1 MASELIVVCYPSADV
16 ADRVVVAARR
26 LQSAQLLHV
35 EAAVSVRR
43 DEDGNITTRQVLP
56 RRGQGGVVRG
66 LVLGTLLGKFFGVPL
81 VGGSLG
87 ALASAVVRRLGDA
100 SIDADFVEEFTHKL
114 GPNTSEL
121 FALVRRTGGPDRLL
135 AAPEKVMPEL
145 AEFGGTI
152 LHTTLPTEMDDRIQ
166 AALDEAHRHFLTL
179 KAEAAAASR
188 KHRVVP
194 IASARR

>member
-1 MASELIVVCYPSADV
+1 MASELIVVCYPTADV
-16 ADRVVVAARR
+16 AERAVVAARH
-26 LQSAQLLHV
+26 LQAAQLVHFD
-35 EAAVSVRR
+35 AAVSVRR

-56 RRGQGGVVRG
+56 RRGPGVVRG
-66 LVLGTLLGKFFGVPL
+66 LILGTLLGKFFGMPI

-87 ALASAVVRRLGDA
+87 ALASAIVKRLGDA
-100 SIDADFVEEFTHKL
+100 PIDADFVEEFTHKL
-114 GPNTSEL
+114 GPNSSAL
-121 FALVRRTGGPDRLL
+121 FALVRRTGGPDQLL
-135 AAPEKVMPEL
+135 AAPEKVTPEI

-179 KAEAAAASR
+179 KAEAAAPSR

>member
-16 ADRVVVAARR
+16 AERAVVAARR
-26 LQSAQLLHV
+26 LQAAQLLHV
-35 EAAVSVRR
+35 DAAVSVRR
-43 DEDGNITTRQVLP
+43 DEDGNITTHQVVP
-56 RRGQGGVVRG
+56 RRGPGVVRG
-66 LVLGTLLGKFFGVPL
+66 LILGTLLGKFFGVPI
-81 VGGSLG
+81 VGGGLG
-87 ALASAVVRRLGDA
+87 AFAGAIVKRLGDA
-100 SIDADFVEEFTHKL
+100 PIDADFVEEFTHKL
-114 GPNTSEL
+114 GPNSSAL

-188 KHRVVP
+188 RHRVVP

>member
-16 ADRVVVAARR
+16 AERAVVAARR
-26 LQSAQLLHV
+26 LQAAQLLHV
-35 EAAVSVRR
+35 DAAVSVRR
-43 DEDGNITTRQVLP
+43 DEDGNITTHQVVP
-56 RRGQGGVVRG
+56 RRGPGVVRG
-66 LVLGTLLGKFFGVPL
+66 LILGTLLGKFFGVPI
-81 VGGSLG
+81 VGGGLG
-87 ALASAVVRRLGDA
+87 AFASAIVKRLGDA
-100 SIDADFVEEFTHKL
+100 PIDADFVEEFTHKL
-114 GPNTSEL
+114 GPNSSAL

-188 KHRVVP
+188 RHRVVP